1 MGVSEAN
8 VAASIGAALSNVLQI
23 ISFVYLSPFAFQPIM
38 FSRFFRSLYNR
49 FTFQWKL
56 TPALFPG
63 ERQIIDELFSVLGNE
78 FPGNNFNLDGK
89 QYRRIA
95 LGENRRISAR
105 ELKTFTGY
113 VLQIGP
119 PIALDSEFDGSFA
132 APEFSFTTSDGE
144 EMRFSFGIDSFGLV
158 AFLEFLFDKPS
169 RDYMKLSLWQAADM
183 DSVRQ
188 SLVCAVNAI
197 DSHRFQS
204 DNRNLAQSFA
214 DFFSVQFQPTDIN
227 RIKSFKPLDRETIE
241 QFEQKEGVF
250 FPEDY
255 KKFLSLTNG
264 LLVFHDD
271 SRTFSGTYTVINGI
285 PNKTETQ
292 GAIYFFDFQNNC
304 LIDPEN
310 GEKYWQVS
318 DASYDFGYVKYLM
331 KLSDKPSQEN
341 AVVYIVS
348 MDDCEFNEQDV
359 LSLPHLITLLLN
371 NQTPEMPE

>member
-1 MGVSEAN
+1 
-8 VAASIGAALSNVLQI
+8 
-23 ISFVYLSPFAFQPIM
+23 M

-49 FTFQWKL
+49 FTFQWKV

-78 FPGNNFNLDGK
+78 FHGNNFNLDGK
-89 QYRRIA
+89 QYRRMA

-119 PIALDSEFDGSFA
+119 PIALDSEFDGSFV

-169 RDYMKLSLWQAADM
+169 SDYMKLSLWQAADM

-204 DNRNLAQSFA
+204 DNRNLAQSFF
-214 DFFSVQFQPTDIN
+214 DSFSVQFQPTDIN

-241 QFEQKEGVF
+241 QFERQEGVF

-271 SRTFSGTYTVINGI
+271 SRTFSGTYTVLNGI

-292 GAIYFFDFQNNC
+292 GVSYCVDIQNNY

-318 DASYDFGYVKYLM
+318 DGDYDFGYVKYLM
-331 KLSDKPSQEN
+331 KLSDKPNQTD
-341 AVVYIVS
+341 AVIYVVS
-348 MDDCEFNEQDV
+348 MDDCEFNEQNV
-359 LSLPHLITLLLN
+359 LSLSRLITLLLN

>member
-1 MGVSEAN
+1 MTIRFELGIITKN
-8 VAASIGAALSNVLQI
+8 WLLFASVCYIP
-23 ISFVYLSPFAFQPIM
+23 PFAFQPIM

-49 FTFQWKL
+49 LTFQWKV

-63 ERQIIDELFSVLGNE
+63 ERQVIDELFSVLENE

-95 LGENRRISAR
+95 LGENRRLSAS
-105 ELKTFTGY
+105 ETKKFNGY

-119 PIALDSEFDGSFA
+119 PIAFNSELDGSFI
-132 APEFSFTTSDGE
+132 APDMAFTTSDGE

-158 AFLEFLFDKPS
+158 AFLAFMFDKPS
-169 RDYMKLSLWQAADM
+169 SDYMKLSLWQAADK

-188 SLVCAVNAI
+188 LLVCAVNALA
-197 DSHRFQS
+197 SHRFQS
-204 DNRNLAQSFA
+204 DNRNLAQAFA
-214 DFFSVQFQPTDIN
+214 DVFSVQFQPTDIT
-227 RIKSFKPLDRETIE
+227 RIKSFKPLDGKTIE
-241 QFEQKEGVF
+241 QFELKEGVF

-271 SRTFSGTYTVINGI
+271 SRTFSGTYTVLNGI

-292 GAIYFFDFQNNC
+292 GSSYFFDIQNNY

-310 GEKYWQVS
+310 GEKYWQIS
-318 DASYDFGYVKYLM
+318 DGDYDFGYVKYLM
-331 KLSDKPSQEN
+331 KLSDKPNQTG
-341 AVVYIVS
+341 AVIYVVS
-348 MDDCEFNEQDV
+348 MDDCDFNEQNV
-359 LSLPHLITLLLN
+359 ISLPRLITLLLN
-371 NQTPEMPE
+371 NQTPEMK